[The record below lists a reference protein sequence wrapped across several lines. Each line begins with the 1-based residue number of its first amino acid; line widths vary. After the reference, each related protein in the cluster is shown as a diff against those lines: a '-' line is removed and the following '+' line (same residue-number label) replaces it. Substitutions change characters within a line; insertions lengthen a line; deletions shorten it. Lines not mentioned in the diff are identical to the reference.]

1 MKWRGVLTLSR
12 DRKEYMQRSHLQLR
26 VGQNDCESP
35 TQRPRNTV
43 EERITKHKDKSIN
56 ITKNKHKGKE
66 MMLKRRQ
73 RKIKNANKY
82 SIPNLGS
89 HE

>member
-1 MKWRGVLTLSR
+1 MEGILTLFG
-12 DRKEYMQRSHLQLR
+12 DRKECMQRSHLQLR

-35 TQRPRNTV
+35 TQRLRNTV

-66 MMLKRRQ
+66 MMLKWRH
-73 RKIKNANKY
+73 RKIKNANKCA
-82 SIPNLGS
+82 IPILGS